1 MQWSPA
7 NRNGDLQPVVVNGLR
22 VARTQRRPGALG
34 RKSITLRPGSRPG
47 MEAITAQAEGF
58 FVGLSYAESALYL
71 GLVTPSEES
80 WSQGDRSILC
90 TIYDP
95 AGQVSSSLRNVERWA
110 NVLA

>member
-1 MQWSPA
+1 MTRPEGQ
-7 NRNGDLQPVVVNGLR
+7 GDF
-22 VARTQRRPGALG
+22 
-34 RKSITLRPGSRPG
+34 PG

-58 FVGLSYAESALYL
+58 CVAEFEDFVGLSYAESALYL

-95 AGQVSSSLRNVERWA
+95 AGQVSGSLRNVER
-110 NVLA
+110 